1 MSPADAEPRA
11 PAARP
16 APVRDVTASFAADQP
31 DLHERAENYELQL
44 PYQ

>member
-1 MSPADAEPRA
+1 MLSPGHQP
-11 PAARP
+11 P
-16 APVRDVTASFAADQP
+16 APPPSGTSRRSFAADQP